1 MKATWPMDTDLPDI
15 LIAGLTGRHLL
26 LAAPGM
32 TTVVVGTWLLV
43 AHAIPLWAG
52 VLGLLVVGGLT
63 LLIVTDNPDG
73 LTWDR
78 WLAALIRYRRGP
90 RVDVAADHLA
100 PLPKW
105 ALPGRAEKAGR
116 LDLPWGPPRP
126 DGVPLGKDKSGVQLG
141 YAQALRL
148 SPLDDSAMDEE
159 GMHQV
164 VAALAAWL
172 NSLDCPAQV
181 LVVARRLRLGDRIE
195 ALDAQAAAAT
205 VPALQAIAARRAESL
220 REVEASRPQH
230 LESFVV
236 LRAPDQDGL
245 GERVVRVVALL
256 AGVAIEAVA
265 LTEAA
270 VAELLGSSGASA
282 AAPAGWPGPGELE
295 RVDDDVVRVD
305 GRYATT
311 LRALAYP
318 AAVSPGW
325 LMPVLRAG
333 VDVDLSLHMHLEDAA
348 TALKA
353 LRRQHGRMISTADAQ
368 QEGGDL
374 ADPHISGAASDAER
388 LHESVG
394 RNETRS
400 FRAGLYVT
408 VWADSEDELAGAVR
422 EVIIKARGFSLEL
435 TPVIFAPIEAWIGT
449 RPLAL
454 DLVSKTWRVDTEAL
468 AMALPVWTR
477 EVDSDPTGALIG
489 VHAVSKAPVFVDRF
503 RLDRRRSNAHKLSV
517 APTGRGKSF
526 EIHQEIV
533 SLLLEGVQVRVVDLE
548 NEYVR
553 AATQLGGTVVR
564 VGVDSAGINP
574 LELAEASDPGA
585 VTRQA
590 LFVEALV
597 ATMLGGVGEA
607 ERAAI
612 ARAVLDC
619 YAMAGISADPAT
631 HDRPPPQ
638 LLDLEAALS
647 DAGQSQLAARLEAW
661 TVGSHAGLASG
672 LSTNRPE
679 GDLIVWALGDLPP
692 ENERLQAAAVL
703 LVVHAVWSEI
713 ARQDRRRRVVV
724 LDEAWRIWE
733 TSAAAGQVL
742 EGLARRLAKGA
753 RKYNAGLT
761 NATQDLDEFAATALG
776 RTILNNSAI
785 RWLPGQEEAAL
796 PHVAETFG
804 LTSTERKFLA
814 GCPRGQ
820 GLFLAGRQRCR
831 LEVRATPIEHRL
843 ATSDPD
849 ELAGIDAEEIRV
861 GAESAVGGCVAFL
874 AGADGD
880 PASVATGTALDA
892 LRRLS
897 GERARGGALACR
909 HRLVGVEG
917 DWMAGQASGDVELT
931 WADGTQSWGEL
942 VHVELVRKGPR
953 WLVAELLR
961 AEVS

>member
-1 MKATWPMDTDLPDI
+1 MDTDLPDV
-15 LIAGLTGRHLL
+15 LVAGLTGRHLL
-26 LAAPGM
+26 LAAPGV
-32 TTVVVGTWLLV
+32 TGVVVGTWLLV

-52 VLGLLVVGGLT
+52 LLGLAVVGGLT

-78 WLAALIRYRRGP
+78 WLVALIRYRRGP
-90 RVDVAADHLA
+90 RVDVAADTVA

-105 ALPGRAEKAGR
+105 AQPGRAERVGR
-116 LDLPWGPPRP
+116 LDLPWGFP
-126 DGVPLGKDKSGVQLG
+126 DQAGVPLGKDKGGVPLG
-141 YAQALRL
+141 YARALRL

-164 VAALAAWL
+164 VSALAAWL
-172 NSLDCPAQV
+172 NGLDCHAQV
-181 LVVARRLRLGDRIE
+181 LVVARRLQLDDRIE
-195 ALDAQAAAAT
+195 ALDAQAAAAS
-205 VPALQAIAARRAESL
+205 VPVLQAIAARRADAL
-220 REVEASRPQH
+220 REMEASRPQH
-230 LESFVV
+230 LEAFVV

-245 GERVVRVVALL
+245 SERVARVVALL
-256 AGVAIEAVA
+256 AGVGIEAVA
-265 LTEAA
+265 LAESAM
-270 VAELLGSSGASA
+270 AELLGRGGGAGG
-282 AAPAGWPGPGELE
+282 PAGWPGPGEIE

-311 LRALAYP
+311 LRPLAYP
-318 AAVSPGW
+318 ATVSPGW

-333 VDVDLSLHMHLEDAA
+333 ADVDLGLHVSLEDAA
-348 TALKA
+348 MAMKA
-353 LRRQHGRMISTADAQ
+353 LRRQHGRMVSTADAQ
-368 QEGGDL
+368 TEGGDL

-408 VWADSEDELAGAVR
+408 VWADSEDELAAAVR
-422 EVIIKARGFSLEL
+422 DVSVKARGVSLEL
-435 TPVIFAPIEAWIGT
+435 TPVIFAPVEAWIGT

-454 DLVSKTWRVDTEAL
+454 DLVSKSWRVDTEAL

-477 EVDSDPTGALIG
+477 EVDSDPGGALAG
-489 VHAVSKAPVFVDRF
+489 FHAVSRAPVFVDRF
-503 RLDRRRSNAHKLSV
+503 RLDARRSNAHKLSV
-517 APTGRGKSF
+517 APSGRGKSF
-526 EIHQEIV
+526 EIHHEIG

-553 AATQLGGTVVR
+553 AATMLGGTVVR

-574 LELAEASDPGA
+574 LELAEAGEPGA

-597 ATMLGGVGEA
+597 ATMLGGVSEA
-607 ERAAI
+607 EGAAI
-612 ARAVLDC
+612 ARAVMAC
-619 YAMAGISADPAT
+619 YTVAGISADPAT
-631 HDRPPPQ
+631 HDRQPPQ

-647 DAGQSQLAARLEAW
+647 DAGHTQLADRLEAW

-672 LSTNRPE
+672 SSTSRPE
-679 GDLIVWALGDLPP
+679 GDLVVWALGDLPP
-692 ENERLQAAAVL
+692 ENDRLQAAAVL

-761 NATQDLDEFAATALG
+761 NATQDLDEFAGTALG

-785 RWLPGQEEAAL
+785 RWLPGQEEGAL
-796 PHVAETFG
+796 PHVAQTFG
-804 LTSTERKFLA
+804 LTSAESKFLA
-814 GCPRGQ
+814 GCSRGQ

-843 ATSDPD
+843 ATSDPE
-849 ELAGIDAEEIRV
+849 ELARIDAEEIRAGAERAV
-861 GAESAVGGCVAFL
+861 GACVGLL
-874 AGADGD
+874 AGAEGD
-880 PASVATGTALDA
+880 PEAAATGVALEL
-892 LRRLS
+892 LRRQR
-897 GERARGGALACR
+897 GERAGGGGLACR
-909 HRLVGVEG
+909 HRLVGIEG
-917 DWMAGQASGDVELT
+917 DWMAGSAEAEVELT
-931 WADGTQSWGEL
+931 WGDGTQSWGEL
-942 VHVELVRKGPR
+942 VHVELVRRGPR
-953 WLVAELLR
+953 WLVAELIR
-961 AEVS
+961 VEVS